1 MPKQKT
7 NSAAKKRFSLKK
19 SGLIKRN
26 KMNRRHILTKKG
38 KDRKRGLRKATYVST
53 ADQRNIK
60 EMLQA

>member
-7 NSAAKKRFSLKK
+7 NSAAKKRFTLKK

-26 KMNRRHILTKKG
+26 KMNRRHILTKKDT
-38 KDRKRGLRKATYVST
+38 DRKRGLRKATYVST